1 MKFKS
6 FFNLFKKNPLSAV
19 AIKFIGNATPIWSD
33 KNYQNFANETYLK
46 NVIAYRCIDIIAKSV
61 GSVDWKVF
69 QRSSDGKRELVENH
83 PINKILHRPNPSS
96 GFSFFMQ
103 EAQAFLSLAG
113 NSFLHR
119 IAPTGGPNK
128 GLPQELHVLR
138 PDRIKILKANGIV
151 VGYEYTT
158 TDNVKHIFEIDP
170 ITQQSDLL
178 QIKNFHP
185 LNDYWGASPI
195 EPSAREIDTS
205 NAGTQ
210 WNKSLL
216 DNEARP
222 GMIITTKV
230 PLDREQRDFIK
241 EQFKRDYA
249 GPRNSGESLLLDGE
263 GMKVEKYG
271 FSPNDLDFIEG
282 GRELARRICM
292 AWGVPPQLLGIKGD
306 STFANFEQA
315 RLAFWE
321 ETIFYFLK
329 LWKTEF
335 NNWIFTEDDSFF
347 LDFVLEDI
355 PALAPKRN
363 LLWERAEKSTFLT
376 INQKLEMVGLEK
388 STEKNADK
396 ILISSSLIPLEDSL
410 DIDDDELEDEEEK
423 SFNKLLSQGF
433 NKEEIDVLLG
443 KDD

>member
-1 MKFKS
+1 MKFKR
-6 FFNLFKKNPLSAV
+6 FFNFFKKNPLSAV

-33 KNYQNFANETYLK
+33 KNYQNFANEAYLK
-46 NVIAYRCIDIIAKSV
+46 NVIAYRCINIIAKSV

-69 QRSSDGKRELVENH
+69 QKSSDGKRELVENH
-83 PINKILHRPNPSS
+83 PVNKILKRPNPGN

-103 EAQAFLSLAG
+103 EAQAFLSLDG

-119 IAPTGGPNK
+119 IAPTTGPNK
-128 GLPQELHVLR
+128 GIPQELHVLR
-138 PDRIKILKANGIV
+138 PDRIKMLKANGKV
-151 VGYEYTT
+151 VGYEYTAA
-158 TDNVKHIFEIDP
+158 DNIKHFFEIDP
-170 ITQQSDLL
+170 ITQQADLL

-222 GMIITTKV
+222 GMIIITKGN
-230 PLDREQRDFIK
+230 LEKGQREFIK

-249 GPRNSGESLLLDGE
+249 GPQNSGESLLLEGE
-263 GMKVEKYG
+263 DMKVEKYG
-271 FSPNDLDFIEG
+271 FSPNELDFIEG

-292 AWGVPPQLLGIKGD
+292 AHEVPPQLLGIKGD

-315 RLAFWE
+315 QLFFWE
-321 ETIFYFLK
+321 NTVFYFLK
-329 LWKTEF
+329 LWKTEL
-335 NNWIFTEDDSFF
+335 NNWIFPEEDNFF

-363 LLWERAEKSTFLT
+363 LLWERAEKSTFIT
-376 INQKLEMVGLEK
+376 TNEKREMVGMEK
-388 STEKNADK
+388 VDNGDVVLVPASM
-396 ILISSSLIPLEDSL
+396 IPLDSS
-410 DIDDDELEDEEEK
+410 IDDEQEDEEKK
-423 SFNKLLSQGF
+423 SFDKLLSQGF
-433 NKEEIDVLLG
+433 SVEEANEMLG
-443 KDD
+443 N